1 MGRKPEGRSRWGI
14 AVAFVLALLLVFGVT
29 ACGGGSSTTGESG
42 GGGESAEAPESGE
55 EGTGGESEE
64 TGGESEASGEPILI
78 GLALAKTGALSPYD
92 LQPGKA
98 LELSLKKINE
108 EGGADGREIKTSWID
123 TKSSK
128 TLAASVATEELN
140 EGAVAIISTCDF
152 DYGSPAAFVAK
163 AANVPGISI
172 CASSPKNAT
181 PAIIGELGFS
191 MGTGSDTEGV
201 TAAEWAMNEKHWKS
215 VYILRD
221 TSLEYSK
228 ATTDYFKKRWEELG
242 GEVVGEDEFV
252 GGENADISAQATRAK
267 SAAANAEF
275 VYIGSWNPA
284 GSVAAR
290 QLREAGVQLPIVA
303 NQSSDGLLTSQV
315 AGNISDYYSL
325 PLACMPAY
333 CTGEGPNQKEV
344 DKFSEEFE
352 AAYHEK
358 LSNSYPIN
366 GYDLGRVLKQAIE
379 KAGGDEPEAI
389 GKAITTMGPVEGL
402 TSKFEF
408 TEGCHRPVGQSR
420 VIIQWTNGKAKYLS
434 TLAPKLIPDIGDANP
449 CTGPQKTF
457 TE

>member
-1 MGRKPEGRSRWGI
+1 MGRKRNGRSRFGI
-14 AVAFVLALLLVFGVT
+14 LAAFLVALLLVLGLT
-29 ACGGGSSTTGESG
+29 ACGGGSSSSSESG
-42 GGGESAEAPESGE
+42 GETESAGSESAGGESENASESS
-55 EGTGGESEE
+55 GGESEE
-64 TGGESEASGEPILI
+64 GGEPIVI

-98 LELSLKKINE
+98 LELSFKKINE
-108 EGGADGREIKTSWID
+108 EGGVEGREIKTTWID

-128 TLAASVATEELN
+128 TLSATVAEEELN

-163 AANVPGISI
+163 AQNVPGISI

-181 PAIIGELGFS
+181 PAIIGEFGFS

-201 TAAEWAMNEKHWKS
+201 TAAEWAMEEKKWKK

-228 ATTDYFKKRWEELG
+228 ATADYFKKRWEELG
-242 GEVVGEDEFV
+242 GEIVGEDEFV

-267 SAAANAEF
+267 SAAASAEF
-275 VYIGSWNPA
+275 IYIGSWNPG

-325 PLACMPAY
+325 PLACMPSY
-333 CTGEGPNQKEV
+333 CTGEGPKQKEV

-352 AAYHEK
+352 SAYGEK

-366 GYDLGRVLKQAIE
+366 GYDLGTVLKQAIE
-379 KAGGDEPEAI
+379 SAGSDEPEAI
-389 GKAITTMGPVEGL
+389 GKAIATMGPVKGL
-402 TSKFEF
+402 TSEFEF
-408 TEGCHRPVGQSR
+408 TEACHRPVGQSR
-420 VIIQWTNGKAKYLS
+420 VIIQWTDGKAKYLR
-434 TLAPKLIPDIGDANP
+434 TLAPKVIPDIGDANP

-457 TE
+457 PE